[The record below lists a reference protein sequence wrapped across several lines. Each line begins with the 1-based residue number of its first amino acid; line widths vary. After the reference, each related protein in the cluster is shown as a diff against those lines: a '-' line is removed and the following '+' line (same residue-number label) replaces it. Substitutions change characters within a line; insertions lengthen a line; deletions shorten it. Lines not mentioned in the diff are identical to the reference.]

1 MNKIER
7 LRREKNLSQKEL
19 GEMLELTQSAISKI
33 ETGATLPSMET
44 ARKLTNVL
52 GCTLD
57 ELFGVEVEES
67 EEGK

>member
-44 ARKLTNVL
+44 ARKLANAL

-57 ELFGVEVEES
+57 ELFGA
-67 EEGK
+67 EEGEAEE

>member
-19 GEMLELTQSAISKI
+19 GEILELTQSAISKI
-33 ETGATLPSMET
+33 ETGAALPSMET
-44 ARKLTNVL
+44 ARKLTKFL

-57 ELFGVEVEES
+57 ELFGVE
-67 EEGK
+67 EGEAEG

>member
-19 GEMLELTQSAISKI
+19 GEILELTQSAISKI
-33 ETGATLPSMET
+33 ETGAALPSMET
-44 ARKLTNVL
+44 ARKLTKVL

-57 ELFGVEVEES
+57 ELFGA
-67 EEGK
+67 EEGEAEG